1 MFDQLGEVIASVSN
15 SSITLSGTGVGK
27 KSRVVRRDAAKAEN
41 CAGVILAIVKTY
53 GIYWEQN
60 LVKWWFT
67 YLVSISK
74 DIKFGLDT
82 FGDMTNDL
90 QGNPQSAGVVLR
102 NVVEQAKLADSL
114 GIDAFNVGEH
124 HRDDFAVSAPDTML
138 AGIATVTKNITLGTG
153 VTVLSS
159 EDPVRVYQR
168 FATIDALSNGRVEI
182 TAGRGSFTESFPLF
196 GYNLSDYNVLF
207 EEKLELLVQ
216 LWGEQAIT
224 WSGSTRSSLH
234 NQEIYPK
241 TDRGRMGIR
250 VGVGGSPESVVRAA
264 RLGLPLALAIIG
276 GDPARF
282 APFANLYRQ
291 QLTELGK
298 EQLPISIHSPGHI
311 AEDDEQAANELWPA
325 YLAGFGRIGQ
335 ERGWAPPT
343 PQHFMSEVIHGSVY
357 AGSPETVAKK
367 IVHAITSVGAQRF
380 DLKYANGPM
389 PHERLMKS
397 IELYGTEVIPR
408 VRKLLEAF
416 E

>member
-1 MFDQLGEVIASVSN
+1 MRQILTTALGLFSTHSKPNPWID
-15 SSITLSGTGVGK
+15 K
-27 KSRVVRRDAAKAEN
+27 KR
-41 CAGVILAIVKTY
+41 
-53 GIYWEQN
+53 EQN
-60 LVKWWFT
+60 FVKWWFT

-90 QGNPQSAGVVLR
+90 QGNPQPAGVVLR
-102 NVVEQAKLADSL
+102 NVVEQAKLADEL

-216 LWGEQAIT
+216 LWGEKAIT
-224 WSGSTRSSLH
+224 WSGTTRSSLT

-241 TDRGRMGIR
+241 TERGRMGIR
-250 VGVGGSPESVVRAA
+250 VGVGGSPESVMRAA

-291 QLTELGK
+291 QLAEMGK

-311 AEDDEQAANELWPA
+311 ALDDEQAANELWPA

-367 IVHAITSVGAQRF
+367 IVHAITSVGATRF